1 MDVLV
6 IGGCGFIG
14 SHVVDRL
21 IREGYNVRIATRNIK
36 NVTEG
41 TVYVPRW
48 VDVETEYAD
57 MCFDALDGVDAV
69 IHLGS
74 STIPATSNQDPLA
87 DINDNLVST
96 VNLLKL
102 MRIKGIRNLVY
113 MSSGGAIYG
122 SSLGEGSH
130 ERDSLYPLSSYGA
143 IKVAIENY
151 IIMEIKLHGL
161 FATILRPSNPYGPG
175 QKAGA
180 QGIIGNFLWN
190 IANDKPCEIWGDGSI
205 IRDFVY
211 VEDVA
216 EACML
221 SVSGNNSYGKNSG
234 IYNISS
240 GVGYRINDLLPIIGK
255 IVDKPVSI
263 AYHEGRN
270 FDIRRV
276 VLDNTNAGRFLNWK
290 PKVDLKDGIEKT
302 WQWVQE
308 NNK

>member
-1 MDVLV
+1 MMNVLV

-14 SHVVDRL
+14 SHVVDLLRNK
-21 IREGYNVRIATRNIK
+21 GHNVRIATRNIK

-48 VDVETEYAD
+48 VDAETECAD
-57 MCFDALDGVDAV
+57 MCFDALDGIDVV

-87 DINDNLVST
+87 DINDNLAST

-102 MRIKGIRNLVY
+102 MRIKGIKNLVY
-113 MSSGGAIYG
+113 MSSGGAVYG
-122 SSLGEGSH
+122 SSVAGGSD
-130 ERDSLYPLSSYGA
+130 EKDRLDPQSSYGI

-151 IIMEIKLHGL
+151 IIMEMKLNGL
-161 FATILRPSNPYGPG
+161 FATILRPSNPYGPL

-190 IANDKPCEIWGDGSI
+190 IANDKTCEIWGDGNI
-205 IRDFVY
+205 IRDFIY

-216 EACML
+216 RACL
-221 SVSGNNSYGKNSG
+221 YAIKNSEFRRA
-234 IYNISS
+234 ILNISS
-240 GVGYRINDLLPIIGK
+240 NEGHRINDLLPIIGK
-255 IVDKPVSI
+255 VVNKPVTFV
-263 AYHEGRN
+263 YHEGRN

-276 VLDNTNAGRFLNWK
+276 VLDNKKAVAALDWRPTIGLE
-290 PKVDLKDGIEKT
+290 DGIRKT
-302 WQWVQE
+302 WEWIQE

>member
-14 SHVVDRL
+14 SHVVDLLRSK
-21 IREGYNVRIATRNIK
+21 GHNVRVATRNIK

-48 VDVETEYAD
+48 VDIETGCAD
-57 MCFDALDGVDAV
+57 LCFDALDGINVV

-87 DINDNLVST
+87 DINDNLAST

-102 MRIKGIRNLVY
+102 MRIKGIKNLVY
-113 MSSGGAIYG
+113 MSSGGAVYG
-122 SSLGEGSH
+122 SSMAGGSD
-130 ERDSLYPLSSYGA
+130 EKDRLEPQSSYGI

-151 IIMEIKLHGL
+151 ITMEMKLNGL
-161 FATILRPSNPYGPG
+161 YATILRPSNPYGPR

-190 IANDKPCEIWGDGSI
+190 IANDNMCEIWGDGNI
-205 IRDFVY
+205 IRDFIY

-216 EACML
+216 KACL
-221 SVSGNNSYGKNSG
+221 YAIKNSEFRRA
-234 IYNISS
+234 ILNISS
-240 GVGYRINDLLPIIGK
+240 GEGHRINDLLPIIGK
-255 IVDKPVSI
+255 VVNKPVTFV
-263 AYHEGRN
+263 YHEGRN

-276 VLDNTNAGRFLNWK
+276 VLDNNKAGASLDWRPTIGLE
-290 PKVDLKDGIEKT
+290 DGIRKT
-302 WQWVQE
+302 WEWIQE

>member
-1 MDVLV
+1 MMNVLV

-14 SHVVDRL
+14 SHVVDLLRNK
-21 IREGYNVRIATRNIK
+21 GHNVRIATRNIK

-48 VDVETEYAD
+48 VDVETECAD
-57 MCFDALDGVDAV
+57 MCFDALDGIDVV

-87 DINDNLVST
+87 DINDNLAST

-102 MRIKGIRNLVY
+102 MRIKGIKNLVY
-113 MSSGGAIYG
+113 MSSGGAVYG
-122 SSLGEGSH
+122 SSVAGGSD
-130 ERDSLYPLSSYGA
+130 EKDRLDPQSSYGI

-151 IIMEIKLHGL
+151 IIMEMKLNGL
-161 FATILRPSNPYGPG
+161 FATILRPSNPYGPL

-190 IANDKPCEIWGDGSI
+190 IANDKTCEIWGDGNI
-205 IRDFVY
+205 IRDFIY

-216 EACML
+216 RACL
-221 SVSGNNSYGKNSG
+221 YAIKNSEFRRA
-234 IYNISS
+234 ILNISS
-240 GVGYRINDLLPIIGK
+240 NEGHRINDLLPIIGK
-255 IVDKPVSI
+255 VVNKPVTFV
-263 AYHEGRN
+263 YHEGRN

-276 VLDNTNAGRFLNWK
+276 VLDNKKAVAALDWRPTIGLE
-290 PKVDLKDGIEKT
+290 DGIRKT
-302 WQWVQE
+302 WEWIQE

>member
-1 MDVLV
+1 MNVLV

-14 SHVVDRL
+14 SHVVDLLRNK
-21 IREGYNVRIATRNIK
+21 GHNVRIATRNIK

-48 VDVETEYAD
+48 VDVETECAD
-57 MCFDALDGVDAV
+57 MCFDALDGIDVV

-87 DINDNLVST
+87 DINDNLAST

-102 MRIKGIRNLVY
+102 MRIKGIKNLVY
-113 MSSGGAIYG
+113 MSSGGAVYG
-122 SSLGEGSH
+122 SSVAGGSD
-130 ERDSLYPLSSYGA
+130 EKDRLDPQSSYGI

-151 IIMEIKLHGL
+151 IIMEMKLNGL
-161 FATILRPSNPYGPG
+161 FATILRPSNPYGPL

-190 IANDKPCEIWGDGSI
+190 IANDKTCEIWGDGNI
-205 IRDFVY
+205 IRDFIY

-216 EACML
+216 RACL
-221 SVSGNNSYGKNSG
+221 YAIKNSEFRRA
-234 IYNISS
+234 ILNISS
-240 GVGYRINDLLPIIGK
+240 NEGHRINDLLPIIGK
-255 IVDKPVSI
+255 VVNKPVTFV
-263 AYHEGRN
+263 YHEGRN

-276 VLDNTNAGRFLNWK
+276 VLDNKKAVAALDWRPTIGLE
-290 PKVDLKDGIEKT
+290 DGIRKT
-302 WQWVQE
+302 WEWIQE